1 MSPPAGGGDDP
12 LLAALSRLS
21 AQNEA
26 LTAQLGDVSAHA
38 RALEER
44 AAQQAAVARQHALR
58 ALARCLR
65 RAAGTLRERRLRA
78 AFATL
83 AHALHT
89 SQSADRARSG
99 MQRVSE
105 NWQAALQ
112 RHKAAAANSLALF
125 RVRAQGRAVLQAW
138 HAAARQQSAQTRL
151 ALVVA
156 TGKAS
161 ARARGLVRHWAQ
173 AAHRQRRLRAALA
186 AMAATLQR
194 AACRTALSRWRS
206 GAEALLAAQCRSS
219 AAALRGSQDR
229 AAAAA
234 VRQALGTWRRC
245 TAAARHDA
253 QLQRIARAWREREG
267 KRQVLRAW
275 LRQLRAQRTMRRV
288 VARLAHVQ
296 ATAALHQ
303 WRRNAQAA
311 AAMLQQREAQQQQ
324 LLVQARWQ
332 AAVRPV
338 MARLLGQVAG
348 RSARTAFESWVAYVR
363 QVRTQRRALAVLLQR
378 RDLRPLRHAFVRWRL
393 RVTHEAAT
401 DALQAV
407 RAEHARA
414 ALVRRR
420 LAFMLF
426 AWRQHAVQSRLIAA
440 AAAQAQ
446 EAQVRAALTRW
457 RRSCKLALAVRR
469 WAGGASKRST
479 RLVFDAWRGGLAAQR
494 QSEQGKRESLLAS
507 RLARSQLRRCLATA
521 WTAWRQVAQGTA
533 FAGRERLAADALE
546 ETWARLRRTAA
557 AALLGKVRRLAA
569 QRAFARWRDQVGVAG
584 RVARGQARLAALQGW
599 RLQQRA
605 LFAWMQAAAVAAVRR
620 RMGRDRAAEWRVL
633 RDRMQLAAL
642 FRQWRE
648 QARARRVQ
656 RRVVLRLTADSGR
669 RLLAAAFAQWRHVA
683 VHLRETEQQ
692 HAAAAAE
699 RARAQLARVRALGGL
714 LHRRARALQR
724 QALWRWAATASRSA
738 VVAALGS
745 AAQQQLAAAAAAAAA
760 QGHIAARFSRARS
773 TADVLVAL
781 QDCVQHTLPG
791 VSACLWLLDG
801 RHSRMWTLVQAG
813 PFDTPAAAAA
823 SASGAGVADTLEAAT
838 SHTWQVS
845 RRSSVE
851 QSGAAFRPEHH
862 AHQGGGTFTASAG
875 LHAPATSGAAARLTI
890 TSPVHKRGRSASS
903 AQAGAGAVL
912 TPMGTSLRGGGA
924 RGAARLA
931 PPSNLQ
937 LLETGRVAGP
947 LAGSLLG
954 PQPGDDDRMSSPSS
968 AASVASV
975 AGFGPGD
982 GASGT
987 DDDRRR
993 LPHSSAGSGSAV
1005 MRVFCE
1011 MRVSI
1016 AGAAAQMAIEEAG
1029 QPLRSPAGE
1038 GSLPL
1043 SSASSG
1049 GMGGPGRII
1058 LGLAN
1063 ATGDSRFDAAGD
1075 MAVRVA
1081 LLRHGAAGPADRVAC
1096 LCMEVAAP
1104 LNAAALT
1111 QLLQGGGVEQ
1121 AVAAAR
1127 RVEAV
1132 GEVALRVQHPVA
1144 IVQLAR
1150 VMRGGGGS
1158 ATDDWSAAELRV
1170 MQHLSAALSGS
1181 LVLVGELQEH
1191 GSKYRRT
1198 GRALREAAGQAKTA
1212 KAQVRARRRMR
1223 SRWHVWQHIPGP
1235 LAQQSRRFTLPVPSF
1250 VTIAA
1255 AGIGA
1260 GVGGPRPGDARS
1272 HRKGGGAGARAR
1284 AAACP
1289 LRQVARVSVV
1299 ALWLEWLVG
1308 GFGLPQPCVWL
1319 PRGVG
1324 LSTGCKRAGWY
1335 SAQSCSVRAT
1345 PAVHMRR
1352 DVNTETVLLRAEVAA
1367 LEDQAAQVPALSAA
1381 AQAAVEE
1388 ASALREEVAA
1398 RDRDLA
1404 EVRAAAFVAG
1414 LIAHTETG
1422 APHPSLAATSPAGH
1436 TRSSSGAVEA
1446 ASTGRASSPAV
1457 RPRPGLRSA
1466 SRGSRS
1472 FSPQAVPPPPAATR
1486 SASDAPG
1493 DWEGSSEQRA
1503 VPDAYT
1509 ARRSRDM
1516 AALRVQ
1522 LAAAQSDLA
1531 RMRVS
1536 TASSLSPSLAGAGIP
1551 SVRTP
1556 PRAGPLRRHD
1566 SSAIAGRSATAGNR
1580 SPVAAARLPP
1590 PRGVP

>member
-1 MSPPAGGGDDP
+1 MAALRSTDRRNAGAGPAPHLLTASLLQLSAERTSLLQQSVAQQRAADRERTTRLAAEMQATSLTREVGHLGSELADARAQVADLKASLFSASRIREHAAAASGTLGMLAASSRSVRGDADSFFHPDDDAATAVDVGSPLSSAGHRTHAAQRFAGDGAARGTSRALPGLDIGAAPAFGTGAGPRTSGSAGHLMSPPAGGGDDP

-38 RALEER
+38 QALEER
-44 AAQQAAVARQHALR
+44 AAQHAAVARQHALR
-58 ALARCLR
+58 SLARCLR

-83 AHALHT
+83 AHALHA
-89 SQSADRARSG
+89 SQSAARARSG
-99 MQRVSE
+99 MQQVSE

-112 RHKAAAANSLALF
+112 RHKVAAANSLALF

-138 HAAARQQSAQTRL
+138 HAAARQQAAQTRL

-156 TGKAS
+156 TGKAT
-161 ARARGLVRHWAQ
+161 ARARALVRHWAQ
-173 AAHRQRRLRAALA
+173 AARRQRRLRTALA

-194 AACRTALSRWRS
+194 AACRAALSRWRS

-219 AAALRGSQDR
+219 AAALRVSQGR
-229 AAAAA
+229 AAVAA

-253 QLQRIARAWREREG
+253 QLQRVARARREREG

-288 VARLAHVQ
+288 IARLAHVQ
-296 ATAALHQ
+296 AAAALHQ

-311 AAMLQQREAQQQQ
+311 AAALHQREAQQQQ

-348 RSARTAFESWVAYVR
+348 RSARTAFESWVTCVR

-378 RDLRPLRHAFVRWRL
+378 RSLRPLRHAFVSWRL

-426 AWRQHAVQSRLIAA
+426 AWRRHAVQSRRITA
-440 AAAQAQ
+440 AAAQAKEEQ
-446 EAQVRAALTRW
+446 TRAALARW

-469 WAGGASKRST
+469 WTGGASRRST
-479 RLVFDAWRGGLAAQR
+479 RLVFDAWREGLAAQR
-494 QSEQGKRESLLAS
+494 QAEQGKREALLAF
-507 RLARSQLRRCLATA
+507 RLARSQLHRCLVTA
-521 WTAWRQVAQGTA
+521 WAAWRQAAQAAA

-557 AALLGKVRRLAA
+557 AALLGKVRRLVA
-569 QRAFARWRDQVGVAG
+569 QRAFARWRDQAGVAG
-584 RVARGQARLAALQGW
+584 RVARGQSRLAALQGR

-605 LFAWMQAAAVAAVRR
+605 FFAWMQAAAVAAVRR
-620 RMGRDRAAEWRVL
+620 RSGRDRAAEWRVL
-633 RDRMQLAAL
+633 RERMQRAAL

-656 RRVVLRLTADSGR
+656 RRVILRLTADSGR
-669 RLLAAAFAQWRHVA
+669 RHLAAALAQWRHVA
-683 VHLRETEQQ
+683 VHLREAQQQ

-699 RARAQLARVRALGGL
+699 RARAQLARLRALDGL
-714 LHRRARALQR
+714 LHRRAHALQR

-738 VVAALGS
+738 EVAAVGS
-745 AAQQQLAAAAAAAAA
+745 AAQQQLAAAVAAAAAA
-760 QGHIAARFSRARS
+760 GHIASRFSRARS

-813 PFDTPAAAAA
+813 PSDTPAAAAA
-823 SASGAGVADTLEAAT
+823 SASGAGLPDALEAAA
-838 SHTWQVS
+838 SHTWHVS
-845 RRSSVE
+845 RRSSLE
-851 QSGAAFRPEHH
+851 HSSAAFRPERHEGDD
-862 AHQGGGTFTASAG
+862 AFAATAG
-875 LHAPATSGAAARLTI
+875 LHAPATPGAAARLTI
-890 TSPVHKRGRSASS
+890 TSPMHKRGRSASS
-903 AQAGAGAVL
+903 AHAGAGAVL
-912 TPMGTSLRGGGA
+912 TPMGTHLRGGAA
-924 RGAARLA
+924 RGAAGLA

-937 LLETGRVAGP
+937 LSETGRIAGP

-954 PQPGDDDRMSSPSS
+954 PEPGDDDRMSSSSS

-987 DDDRRR
+987 SNGRRR
-993 LPHSSAGSGSAV
+993 QAHTSSSSSAAI
-1005 MRVFCE
+1005 RVFCD

-1038 GSLPL
+1038 GALPFN
-1043 SSASSG
+1043 SSHSG
-1049 GMGGPGRII
+1049 GTGGPGRIV
-1058 LGLAN
+1058 LSLAN

-1081 LLRHGAAGPADRVAC
+1081 LLRHGVAGPADRVAC
-1096 LCMEVAAP
+1096 LCVEVAAP

-1150 VMRGGGGS
+1150 VMRSGGGA
-1158 ATDDWSAAELRV
+1158 ATEDWSAAELGV
-1170 MQHLSAALSGS
+1170 MRHLSAALSGS

-1191 GSKYRRT
+1191 SSKYRRT

-1212 KAQVRARRRMR
+1212 KAQVRVCRGWRTQEP
-1223 SRWHVWQHIPGP
+1223 H
-1235 LAQQSRRFTLPVPSF
+1235 
-1250 VTIAA
+1250 
-1255 AGIGA
+1255 
-1260 GVGGPRPGDARS
+1260 
-1272 HRKGGGAGARAR
+1272 
-1284 AAACP
+1284 
-1289 LRQVARVSVV
+1289 
-1299 ALWLEWLVG
+1299 LE
-1308 GFGLPQPCVWL
+1308 
-1319 PRGVG
+1319 
-1324 LSTGCKRAGWY
+1324 
-1335 SAQSCSVRAT
+1335 
-1345 PAVHMRR
+1345 
-1352 DVNTETVLLRAEVAA
+1352 
-1367 LEDQAAQVPALSAA
+1367 
-1381 AQAAVEE
+1381 
-1388 ASALREEVAA
+1388 
-1398 RDRDLA
+1398 
-1404 EVRAAAFVAG
+1404 
-1414 LIAHTETG
+1414 AH
-1422 APHPSLAATSPAGH
+1422 P
-1436 TRSSSGAVEA
+1436 
-1446 ASTGRASSPAV
+1446 
-1457 RPRPGLRSA
+1457 
-1466 SRGSRS
+1466 
-1472 FSPQAVPPPPAATR
+1472 
-1486 SASDAPG
+1486 
-1493 DWEGSSEQRA
+1493 
-1503 VPDAYT
+1503 
-1509 ARRSRDM
+1509 
-1516 AALRVQ
+1516 
-1522 LAAAQSDLA
+1522 
-1531 RMRVS
+1531 
-1536 TASSLSPSLAGAGIP
+1536 
-1551 SVRTP
+1551 
-1556 PRAGPLRRHD
+1556 
-1566 SSAIAGRSATAGNR
+1566 
-1580 SPVAAARLPP
+1580 
-1590 PRGVP
+1590 